1 MARAKRGTGRAKRV
15 ASSLLALAVLLGGWG
30 SYRWATDLPVPD
42 PNYPP
47 CPDLD
52 WQAAEARGGASGP
65 LPQAMPTD
73 WLRNRPIAHRGLYD
87 PSKAIAENSL
97 SAFRAAADAG
107 YPIELDVQLSR
118 DGEAMVFHDPFL
130 DRMTGVKGRV
140 CDFTASEL
148 EQFHLGAT
156 VDSIPT
162 LAQVFAAV
170 GKRVPIL
177 IETKRLDYPVGPLE
191 ERVARLIVAYGGPV
205 AIHSFSP
212 DSLGWFA
219 EHLPAVPRG
228 QIAMDYAHAGTS
240 FEYTSRGDVMLSG
253 LHKWA
258 LTNLLR
264 FPTAEPDFV
273 SYDLNDLPRTAT
285 TIARWLGLP
294 LLAWTVDSPDAE
306 SRAQGLADNII
317 FEKIRPAS
325 PAP

>member
-1 MARAKRGTGRAKRV
+1 MSVKRFA
-15 ASSLLALAVLLGGWG
+15 ACILLIAISLSGWG
-30 SYRWATDLPVPD
+30 SYRWATDVPVAD
-42 PNYPP
+42 PNYLP

-52 WQAAEARGGASGP
+52 WMAAEASGGASGP

-73 WLRNRPIAHRGLYD
+73 WLRSRPIAHRGLHD
-87 PSKAIAENSL
+87 ESKGVVENSL

-140 CDFTASEL
+140 CDFTAAEL
-148 EQFHLGAT
+148 GRLRLGGTA
-156 VDSIPT
+156 DPLPT
-162 LAQVFAAV
+162 LAQVFDAV
-170 GKRVPIL
+170 GGRVPIL

-191 ERVARLIVAYGGPV
+191 ERVARLIVAYGRPV

-240 FEYTSRGDVMLSG
+240 QEYTSRGDVMLSG

-264 FPTAEPDFV
+264 FRTARPDFV
-273 SYDLNDLPRTAT
+273 SYDLDDLPSAAT
-285 TIARWLGLP
+285 TVARWLGLP
-294 LLAWTVDSPDAE
+294 IVAWTVNSPEAA
-306 SRAQGLADNII
+306 SRARQLADNII
-317 FEKIRPAS
+317 FETIRPAA

>member
-1 MARAKRGTGRAKRV
+1 MMKAKR
-15 ASSLLALAVLLGGWG
+15 LLGSVVALAVLLGGWG
-30 SYRWATDLPVPD
+30 SYRWATDAPVAD
-42 PNYPP
+42 PNYLP

-52 WQAAEARGGASGP
+52 WKAAEMQGGASGP

-73 WLRNRPIAHRGLYD
+73 WLRDRPIAHRGLHD
-87 PSKAIAENSL
+87 AGKAIAENSL

-140 CDFTASEL
+140 CDFTAAEL
-148 EQFHLGAT
+148 EQFHLEAT
-156 VDSIPT
+156 GDSIPT
-162 LAQVFAAV
+162 LAQAFATV
-170 GKRVPIL
+170 GGRVPIL

-219 EHLPAVPRG
+219 EHLPTVPRG

-240 FEYTSRGDVMLSG
+240 LEYTSRGDVMLSG

-264 FPTAEPDFV
+264 FATARPDFV

-285 TIARWLGLP
+285 TVARWLGLP
-294 LLAWTVDSPDAE
+294 LLAWTVNSPDAAT
-306 SRAQGLADNII
+306 RAQGLADNII
-317 FEKIRPAS
+317 FERIRP
-325 PAP
+325 PVRTP

>member
-1 MARAKRGTGRAKRV
+1 MRTKRV
-15 ASSLLALAVLLGGWG
+15 ASSLLALVVLLAGWG
-30 SYRWATDLPVPD
+30 SYRWATDVPVPD
-42 PNYPP
+42 PNYLP

-52 WQAAEARGGASGP
+52 WQAADAQGGASGP

-73 WLRNRPIAHRGLYD
+73 WLRNRPIAHRGLHD
-87 PSKAIAENSL
+87 PSKGIAENSL

-140 CDFTASEL
+140 CDFTAAEL
-148 EQFHLGAT
+148 EQFHLEAT
-156 VDSIPT
+156 GDSIPT

-170 GKRVPIL
+170 GRRVPVL

-240 FEYTSRGDVMLSG
+240 LEYTSRGDVMLSG

-264 FPTAEPDFV
+264 FPTARPDFV

-285 TIARWLGLP
+285 AVARWLGLP

-306 SRAQGLADNII
+306 ARAQALADNII
-317 FEKIRPAS
+317 FEKIRP
-325 PAP
+325 PAPVP